1 MILTIDGPSGTGKT
15 TIAKKVAEKLG
26 MIYFDTGAMYR
37 SVVLG
42 LLRENIAFTEQ
53 DAIESF
59 LKSFTFDI
67 RTQDG
72 QKHYFLGEEDI
83 TQEIRTQKVNAV
95 VSEVAAIPVVREAM
109 WSIQRSWGEKQSAV
123 FEGRDMGSVVF
134 PKADVK
140 IFLDASPQV
149 RAQRRLRE
157 LKNTQPN
164 EAALLDEKKMQ
175 EELQRR
181 DAFDSNRKLAPLKCP
196 KGALRIDTSDLT
208 IDSIVEKIVQI
219 YHDKANQLAPSWL
232 HSRNMRF
239 IYRFTLF
246 VFWCLFKLFYRYKV
260 YGLEHYVKRAA
271 IIAPNHNSYMDPPIT
286 AISWPEEVHFLAKE
300 ELFKPFLF
308 GGFIKHLNSHPV
320 KGDVSDVSVFKT
332 IIGLLKE
339 GKQLILFPEGG
350 RMDGEI
356 SQIKPGIG
364 MLMMRAKA
372 AIVPTY
378 IHGAY
383 EAWGRDRKLPKLFGK
398 KCACIFGTPIL
409 WESFAHLEKRQ
420 AQEEVAKTL
429 SNSLHA
435 LKEWY
440 DSGAKG
446 IPP

>member
-1 MILTIDGPSGTGKT
+1 MIITIDGPSGTGKT

-26 MIYFDTGAMYR
+26 MINFDTGAMYR
-37 SVVLG
+37 SVALG
-42 LLRENIAFTEQ
+42 LLRENIALTQQ
-53 DAIESF
+53 DAIERFLSSF
-59 LKSFTFDI
+59 AFDV
-67 RTQDG
+67 RTQEG
-72 QKHYFLGEEDI
+72 HKHYFLGDEDV
-83 TQEIRTQKVNAV
+83 TEEIREQKVNAI
-95 VSEVAAIPVVREAM
+95 VSEVAAMPLVRKAM
-109 WSIQRSWGEKQSAV
+109 WKIQRSWGEKQSAV

-140 IFLDASPQV
+140 IFLDASPKV
-149 RAQRRLRE
+149 RALRRLNE
-157 LKNTQPN
+157 LKNTQPK
-164 EAALLDEKKMQ
+164 EAAEFDEKKMQ
-175 EELQRR
+175 EELKRR
-181 DAFDSNRKLAPLKCP
+181 DTYDSTRKLAPLKCP
-196 KGALRIDTSDLT
+196 KGALRIDTSDLD
-208 IDSIVEKIVQI
+208 IDAIVEKIVQM
-219 YHDKANQLAPSWL
+219 YHEKTKSLSPSWL
-232 HSRNMRF
+232 RSANMRF

-246 VFWCLFKLFYRYKV
+246 VFWCLFKIFYRYKV

-271 IIAPNHNSYMDPPIT
+271 IIAPNHNSYLDPPIT

-308 GGFIKHLNSHPV
+308 GRFIKHLNSHPV

-332 IIGLLKE
+332 IIQLLKE

-356 SQIKPGIG
+356 SEIKPGIG
-364 MLMMRAKA
+364 MLVMRAKA

-378 IHGAY
+378 LHGTY
-383 EAWGRDRKLPKLFGK
+383 ENWGKEQKLPKFFGK
-398 KCACIFGTPIL
+398 KCACVFGTPIL
-409 WESFAHLEKRQ
+409 WESFAHLEKRK
-420 AQEEVAKTL
+420 AQEEIAKIL